1 MNTGI
6 IQIVIAIIGSGG
18 FFAFLQFLINRIDTK
33 VGILKKIQ
41 QRLDYIDQ
49 GLIRMQLLVLISNY
63 PDRVDEI
70 MLLAEQYFCKF
81 HGNYY
86 LTSLFK
92 KYLDDSLLA
101 YPLWFHPTHH
111 EQGIEVTK

>member
-18 FFAFLQFLINRIDTK
+18 FFAFLQFLINR
-33 VGILKKIQ
+33 
-41 QRLDYIDQ
+41 DQ